1 MATVAE
7 CEQAFV
13 SLAERL
19 AGADPETRNRAAF
32 NRTLSCSLPDLG
44 IIFVGRLHDGLLTD
58 IHQVQDP
65 AAQVRLRMSS
75 DDLIKVIAGELN
87 LTSAW
92 TAGRVKIE
100 ARVLDLLKLR
110 SIF

>member
-7 CEQAFV
+7 CEQALH
-13 SLAERL
+13 SLAQRL
-19 AGADPETRNRAAF
+19 AEADPETRKRNALD
-32 NRTLSCSLPDLG
+32 RTLTCSMPDLG
-44 IIFVGRLHDGLLTD
+44 VIFGGRLHDGLLTD
-58 IHQVQDP
+58 IREVQEP

-75 DDLIKVIAGELN
+75 DDLLKVVAGELN

-100 ARVLDLLKLR
+100 AKVLDLIKLR

>member
-7 CEQAFV
+7 CEQAFA
-13 SLAERL
+13 SLAARL
-19 AGADPETRNRAAF
+19 AETDPQTRKRNAL

-44 IIFVGRLHDGLLTD
+44 VIFGGRLHDGLLTE
-58 IHQVQDP
+58 IRQVQDP
-65 AAQVRLRMSS
+65 GAQIRLRMSS
-75 DDLIKVIAGELN
+75 DDLIKVVDGELN
-87 LTSAW
+87 MTSAW

-100 ARVLDLLKLR
+100 AKVFDLMKLR

>member
-7 CEQAFV
+7 CEQAFH

-19 AGADPETRNRAAF
+19 AEADPETRKRNALD
-32 NRTLSCSLPDLG
+32 RTLTCSLPDLG
-44 IIFVGRLHDGLLTD
+44 VIFGGRLHDGLLTD
-58 IHQVQDP
+58 IHQVQEP

-75 DDLIKVIAGELN
+75 DDLLKVIAGELN

-100 ARVLDLLKLR
+100 AKVFDLIKLR